1 MNRLLALFTLIAATM
16 CTPIASASE
25 PLKIGFLTTL
35 SGQGAAIGQDIRDG
49 FALGVKHSGDQLGGV
64 PIDIQY
70 VDDQLSPDSARQTVG
85 RFTRLNKVDIISGV
99 VFGSVLMPIL
109 PAILASDT
117 VYISPNPGPAE
128 YAGAKCNK
136 NFFVAALQ
144 NEDVPQAMGRYATS
158 KSYKRVALIAAN
170 YPGGR
175 EAIVGFKRQFKEAAV
190 EEIYTKL
197 GQLDF
202 ASEIVTLRESK
213 PEAIFFMLP
222 GAMGINFIKQFDAAG
237 LTNQIALLAPGY
249 SADEDTIRAVGE
261 PMVGVF
267 NASHWAA
274 DLPGALNQKFVADFT
289 KTYGRPP
296 TMNAAQGYDTALL
309 IDHAVKKIGG
319 NFRDRESLRQS
330 LRKAEFQSLRGPFRF
345 NKNQFPIHTMYLRVV
360 QKDASGKIRNKL
372 VGELLPNHSDPYAA
386 ECKL

>member
-1 MNRLLALFTLIAATM
+1 MNRLLTCFALIAATV

-25 PLKIGFLTTL
+25 ALRIGFLTTL

-49 FALGVKHSGDQLGGV
+49 FALGVKHNGGRLGGV
-64 PIDIQY
+64 PLDIQY
-70 VDDQLSPDSARQTVG
+70 VDDQLSPESARQSAD
-85 RFTRLNKVDIISGV
+85 RFIKLNKVDIVTGV
-99 VFGSVLMPIL
+99 VYGSVLIPIL

-117 VYISPNPGPAE
+117 VYISTNPGPAD
-128 YAGAKCNK
+128 YAGTKCHK

-144 NEDVPQAMGRYATS
+144 NEDIPQAMGRYAAS

-175 EAIVGFKRQFKEAAV
+175 EAVVGFKRQFKEAAI

-197 GQLDF
+197 GQLDY

-222 GAMGINFIKQFDAAG
+222 GAMGINFIKQFEAAG
-237 LTNQIALLAPGY
+237 LTKQIALLAPGY
-249 SADEDTIRAVGE
+249 SADEDTIRAVGD

-274 DLPGALNQKFVADFT
+274 ELPGALNQKFVTDFT
-289 KTYGRPP
+289 ATYGRPP
-296 TMNAAQGYDTALL
+296 TINASQGYDTALL
-309 IDHAVKKIGG
+309 IDYAVRTVGG
-319 NFRDRESLRQS
+319 KFRDREALRQA
-330 LRKAEFQSLRGPFRF
+330 LRRAEFQSLRGLFRF
-345 NKNQFPIHTMYLRVV
+345 NTNQFPIHTLYLRVV

-372 VGELLPNHSDPYAA
+372 VGELLRNHADPYAV